1 MHGEY
6 IAYSTIYRGVL
17 LLHIWGG
24 LLITN
29 YIIHKGGMYIRVV
42 LGDASLRLTLGLEST
57 CLPCGSAFAITC
69 QAFPYWLGLSYPFIR
84 WVAYL
89 NFLLKELRDP

>member
-1 MHGEY
+1 
-6 IAYSTIYRGVL
+6 
-17 LLHIWGG
+17 
-24 LLITN
+24 
-29 YIIHKGGMYIRVV
+29 MYIRVV

-69 QAFPYWLGLSYPFIR
+69 QASPYWLGLSQPFIR

-89 NFLLKELRDP
+89 HFLLKELRDPLPQVAYCVYLDHRLDLVDVGIRPILSQSF